1 MQESVTRIIMK
12 IITMKRKKK
21 HNKFKKE
28 LVCFFIRFKEDNDE
42 MKCFF
47 LSKKQFKENKIKITH
62 INMYKKT

>member
-1 MQESVTRIIMK
+1 
-12 IITMKRKKK
+12 MKRKKK

-28 LVCFFIRFKEDNDE
+28 LVCFLIRFNKDNDE

-62 INMYKKT
+62 KNMYKKT